1 MHGVMSLGLFEG
13 WQTKVMSK
21 SEKRHTTAL
30 EQAVVDG
37 KYTNKQ
43 AEKHWSASH

>member
-21 SEKRHTTAL
+21 SEK
-30 EQAVVDG
+30 
-37 KYTNKQ
+37 
-43 AEKHWSASH
+43 ASHNSIGTSCGGREIHQQAS